1 MIAVVANPTAGK
13 GRHAALLPALLA
25 QLGPHELLPEGA
37 GAIRAAVAGGASAVV
52 AMGGDGT
59 AHLALQALAGTG
71 VPLGI
76 VPLGTGN
83 DLATGLGLP
92 ADPGAAVAAVRAGR
106 TRQVD
111 LARVDGAHGTSWY
124 GSVLAAGFDAL
135 VNERANRMRWPRG
148 PLRYDLA
155 IFAEMARLRP
165 LRYRLVIDGEPAEL
179 DSVLLAVG
187 NTTSYGGGM
196 RICPGADPADGLL
209 DVTLG
214 VAGRLALATLKPKV
228 RGGTHVTHPA
238 VRTLRA
244 RTLEIAGPDLHCY
257 ADGERLGPL
266 PVTVTCE
273 PGALTLLH

>member
-13 GRHAALLPALLA
+13 GRHAALLPALLD
-25 QLGPHELLPEGA
+25 QLGPHELLPPGA
-37 GAIRAAVAGGASAVV
+37 DALRAAVAGGADAVV

-59 AHLALQALAGTG
+59 VHAALQAVAGTG

-83 DLATGLGLP
+83 DLSAGLGLP
-92 ADPGAAVAAVRAGR
+92 GDPRAAVAAILAGR
-106 TRQVD
+106 TRAVD
-111 LARVDGAHGTSWY
+111 LARVDGAHGTSWF

-148 PLRYDLA
+148 PRRYDLA

-165 LRYRLVIDGEPAEL
+165 LRYRLVVDGVPEEL

-187 NTTSYGGGM
+187 NTVAYGGGM
-196 RICPGADPADGLL
+196 RICPGADPTDGLL

-228 RGGTHVTHPA
+228 RTGAHVDHPG

-244 RTLEIAGPDLHCY
+244 TTLEIAGPDLHCY
-257 ADGERLGPL
+257 ADGERIGPL
-266 PVTVTCE
+266 PVTVTCV